1 MSSLCEQHHCDCCVT
16 DTFLWRDAVKQ
27 GHTEL
32 HTVLSVT
39 VSVKVHKIGSVTV
52 GTTSLRGCTN
62 YTVYQLSHD
71 ATYGDDVYSR
81 GRQAWYTAPRVPAAG
96 CRLVEAPEVAQHS
109 VDLAQSSALLH
120 RVIQVTHSF
129 QPLL

>member
-1 MSSLCEQHHCDCCVT
+1 MEMTFTHGVGKRGTQHHV
-16 DTFLWRDAVKQ
+16 F
-27 GHTEL
+27 
-32 HTVLSVT
+32 
-39 VSVKVHKIGSVTV
+39 
-52 GTTSLRGCTN
+52 
-62 YTVYQLSHD
+62 
-71 ATYGDDVYSR
+71 
-81 GRQAWYTAPRVPAAG
+81 PAAG

>member
-52 GTTSLRGCTN
+52 GYYVTTG
-62 YTVYQLSHD
+62 VHQLH
-71 ATYGDDVYSR
+71 
-81 GRQAWYTAPRVPAAG
+81 
-96 CRLVEAPEVAQHS
+96 CLS
-109 VDLAQSSALLH
+109 V
-120 RVIQVTHSF
+120 VTRRY
-129 QPLL
+129 LWR